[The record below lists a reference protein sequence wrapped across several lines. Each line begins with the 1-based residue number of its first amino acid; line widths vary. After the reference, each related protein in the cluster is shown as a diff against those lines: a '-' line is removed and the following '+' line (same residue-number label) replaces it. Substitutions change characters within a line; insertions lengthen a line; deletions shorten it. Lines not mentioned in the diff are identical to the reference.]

1 MHTKEVQQGTIYSNT
16 DLRRLILPL
25 IMEQLLAILVG
36 MLDTVMISGVGEAA
50 VSGVS
55 LVDNINILVINIF
68 SAMATGGAVVAGHAL
83 GQKNWEQA
91 GRSAWQMVLFLLYSS
106 VIMTVILLVLHRGIL
121 RAIFGQIE
129 EAVMSSAITYLI
141 ITALSVCPLALYNG
155 CAALFRAMGN
165 SRTTMYISLLMNLLN
180 LVGNAILIFLF
191 DMGVAGAAIST
202 LIARTVSAVLIFKL
216 MFGEKREI
224 SFKGKVTPCMDFSQV
239 KRILYIG
246 IPNGLEN
253 SLFQLG
259 KILLLSLV
267 STFGTS
273 AIAANAV
280 CSTITNFNVLPG
292 MAINLA
298 LLSVASYCIGAGDF
312 DQTRYYTRKLM
323 CFTWLC
329 TGVVSVIMIAGAPL
343 LLKTYHLT
351 PETATL
357 ALQVIRYH
365 AVMCI
370 VAWIPSFTLPNTL
383 RAAGDVV
390 WTMLIAIVSMW
401 VFRIGT
407 AYFFSNVFHM
417 GLIGIWIA
425 MTIDWM
431 FRGICYEIRY
441 HSGKWERAM
450 RKKKGQNEGE
460 RNIF

>member
-1 MHTKEVQQGTIYSNT
+1 MRTKENQQEILYSNS

-68 SAMATGGAVVAGHAL
+68 AAMATGGAVVAGHAL
-83 GQKNWEQA
+83 GQKNQEQA
-91 GRSAWQMVLFLLYSS
+91 GRSAWQMMLFLLYSS
-106 VIMTVILLVLHRGIL
+106 VAMTVLLLGAHRVIL
-121 RAIFGQIE
+121 RVIFGQVE
-129 EAVMSSAITYLI
+129 EAVMASAVTYLI
-141 ITALSVCPLALYNG
+141 ITGLSICPLALYNG

-165 SRTTMYISLLMNLLN
+165 SRTTMYISLLMNLIN
-180 LVGNAILIFLF
+180 LVGNAILIFIF
-191 DMGVAGAAIST
+191 QMGVAGAAIAT
-202 LIARTVSAVLIFKL
+202 LIARTVAALLIFRF
-216 MFGEKREI
+216 MFDEKREI
-224 SFKGKVTPCMDFSQV
+224 HFQNRLTLRMDIPQV
-239 KRILYIG
+239 KKILYIG

-280 CSTITNFNVLPG
+280 CGTITNFNILPG
-292 MAINLA
+292 MAINMA

-312 DQTRYYTRKLM
+312 GQTRYYTRKLM
-323 CFTWLC
+323 RLTWLC
-329 TGVVSVIMIAGAPL
+329 TSVVSLVMIVGAPL
-343 LLKTYHLT
+343 FLKIYHLT
-351 PETATL
+351 PETTTL

-365 AVMCI
+365 AVMCM

-383 RAAGDVV
+383 RAAGDVM
-390 WTMLIAIVSMW
+390 WTMAIAIISMW

-407 AYFFSNVFHM
+407 AYFFSNVFHL

-441 HSGKWERAM
+441 HGGKWEKVMGKR
-450 RKKKGQNEGE
+450 GG
-460 RNIF
+460 

>member
-1 MHTKEVQQGTIYSNT
+1 MRAKEKQQGTIYSNKA
-16 DLRRLILPL
+16 LRSLILPL
-25 IMEQLLAILVG
+25 VMEQLLAILVG

-68 SAMATGGAVVAGHAL
+68 AALATGGAVVAGHAL
-83 GQKNWEQA
+83 GQKNQEQA
-91 GRSAWQMVLFLLYSS
+91 GRSAWQMMLFLLYSS
-106 VIMTVILLVLHRGIL
+106 VAMTILLLGAHKVIL
-121 RAIFGQIE
+121 RAIFGQVE
-129 EAVMSSAITYLI
+129 EAVMTSAVTYLI
-141 ITALSVCPLALYNG
+141 ITGLSICPLALYNG

-165 SRTTMYISLLMNLLN
+165 SRTTMYISLLMNLIN
-180 LVGNAILIFLF
+180 LVGNAILIFLCQ
-191 DMGVAGAAIST
+191 MGVAGAAIAT
-202 LIARTVSAVLIFKL
+202 LVARTVAALLIFRL
-216 MFGEKREI
+216 MFDGKREI
-224 SFKGKVTPCMDFSQV
+224 HFQKRLTLRMDIPQV
-239 KRILYIG
+239 KKILYIG

-280 CSTITNFNVLPG
+280 CGTITNFNILPG
-292 MAINLA
+292 MAINMA

-312 DQTRYYTRKLM
+312 GQTRLYTRKLM
-323 CFTWLC
+323 RLTWLC
-329 TGVVSVIMIAGAPL
+329 TSAVSLIMIVSAPL
-343 LLKTYHLT
+343 FLKIYHLT
-351 PETATL
+351 PETTTL

-365 AVMCI
+365 AVMCM

-383 RAAGDVV
+383 RAAGDVM
-390 WTMLIAIVSMW
+390 WTMAIAIISMW

-407 AYFFSNVFHM
+407 AYFFSNVFHL

-441 HSGKWERAM
+441 HGGKWEKAM
-450 RKKKGQNEGE
+450 GKRGG
-460 RNIF
+460 